1 MARDRANINTGIWT
15 DDEFIDISR
24 DEQWLYFLL
33 MTDPKLSYAGVTD
46 WRPGR
51 LAQRS
56 SDSSKAE
63 VEQIGAKLQAGRYI
77 FIDEDTEEVLIRS
90 FLRHDGLLKQP
101 RLGVSMFNAYG
112 AIASK
117 NIRKVVIHELKRLHA
132 EFPDWK
138 AFGVDKVQELLKL
151 SSADMSEFTQGV
163 TPPLTPDFTHSFTPG
178 FTPNQSSP
186 QAVHTATATSTA
198 TSTDVEGSGERR
210 SPERP
215 LPKTWEPSDAHKS
228 YAAKHHLDL
237 QTEAERF
244 KLHAEANDRR
254 QRNWNA
260 AFSMWLSKA
269 QPAKETYDP
278 WQM

>member
-51 LAQRS
+51 IAQRS
-56 SDSSKAE
+56 GDTSKE
-63 VEQIGAKLQAGRYI
+63 EIEHIGARLQAGRYI

-117 NIRKVVIHELKRLHA
+117 NIRKVVIHELKRLHH

-151 SSADMSEFTQGV
+151 SSADMSEFTQGF
-163 TPPLTPDFTHSFTPG
+163 TPPLTPGFGPG
-178 FTPNQSSP
+178 FTPNESSP
-186 QAVHTATATSTA
+186 QASHTATATSTA
-198 TSTDVEGSGERR
+198 TSPDGEGSGERR
-210 SPERP
+210 KRELP
-215 LPKTWEPSDAHKS
+215 LPNDWAPTSAHKE
-228 YAAKHHLDL
+228 YADKNNLDL
-237 QTEAERF
+237 EMEAERF
-244 KLHAEANDRR
+244 QLHAQANDRR
-254 QRNWNA
+254 QRDWNA
-260 AFSMWLSKA
+260 AFRMWLTKA